1 MFVKLDRVLKKIE
14 NGLSF
19 IAMLLLLGFMLLGT
33 VNVCARFLF
42 NWPIIGALEF
52 SQLMMAGSF
61 LLALASCQAKK
72 QHTAVTDLVSRY
84 PAKVKVVVEFTML
97 FIALILFGIM
107 TWRSAA
113 AVISMWNYG
122 ELIEAMRIPA
132 APFFLVLPIGALV
145 LCLEL
150 ISQMIQLV
158 ANGTKRGK

>member
-84 PAKVKVVVEFTML
+84 PAKVKVVVEFAML

-122 ELIEAMRIPA
+122 LY
-132 APFFLVLPIGALV
+132 L
-145 LCLEL
+145 
-150 ISQMIQLV
+150 
-158 ANGTKRGK
+158 